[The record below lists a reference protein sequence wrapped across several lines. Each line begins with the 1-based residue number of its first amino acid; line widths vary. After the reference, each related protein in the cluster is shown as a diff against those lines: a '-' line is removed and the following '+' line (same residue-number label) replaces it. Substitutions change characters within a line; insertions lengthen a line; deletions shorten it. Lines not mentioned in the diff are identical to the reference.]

1 MGKTLSQGLTM
12 TSVDPE
18 GDTLTAISAHNLTLI
33 VIACLKINVLKY
45 NVMVLLVNDMFSFQ
59 GSL

>member
-1 MGKTLSQGLTM
+1 M